1 MNERGN
7 GSIYVVLMMS
17 IMGSL
22 NGGDM
27 NMMALASVIS
37 MAIGDSLVTLGNINI
52 IMLYSTHKVR

>member
-1 MNERGN
+1 
-7 GSIYVVLMMS
+7 
-17 IMGSL
+17 MGSL

>member
-1 MNERGN
+1 MNQRGN